1 MVCSFWWGCR
11 RLSASGMNTILSWTC
26 LEQPGHFGD
35 FSHWDATPWLRI
47 CNGKQNTRTSGVGID
62 SSCAVMHVR
71 MYVWYVCYVCK
82 YVSMYVCMYVCM
94 YLCMCVCMYAC
105 MRLCTYVCYRYT
117 YTHTHVQ
124 YPCRPV
130 HILEEIHIY
139 IHTYIYT
146 YIHNCFFIYILYI

>member
-1 MVCSFWWGCR
+1 MANR
-11 RLSASGMNTILSWTC
+11 ILGLVE
-26 LEQPGHFGD
+26 LE
-35 FSHWDATPWLRI
+35 SI
-47 CNGKQNTRTSGVGID
+47 V
-62 SSCAVMHVR
+62 AVLLC
-71 MYVWYVCYVCK
+71 MYVCTYGMYAMYVCK

-130 HILEEIHIY
+130 HILEDIHIY

-146 YIHNCFFIYILYI
+146 YIHNCSFIYIYREREMQRHTFMHIYICM